1 MRPLVALLTLATAA
15 VTTPVLAAP
24 ARPTFAVMDDTGD
37 GTELEA
43 DLALIDDRTD
53 FGSGYDSELV
63 LRGRLHAQYVSSIG
77 AGAYASIG
85 TMRGLIGEDSET
97 GEAFS
102 ALGNAQ
108 LGALYQRALGDVAL
122 AARAGVILPTAD
134 DRGYDMVE
142 HAFFTL
148 VSRPSDLALAAPE
161 ATWLRLGLSPTYR
174 RGPLVARVD
183 LGADVAVRKAEE
195 TGETALGHVNVGVA
209 YAWPRV
215 TASAEVLTLFEIA
228 PDADPEPFDYPNNLL
243 DGNVFHVAALS
254 ARYHAEHAAP
264 YLAMSMPLDDGGRGN
279 YLTLT
284 VGITASL

>member
-1 MRPLVALLTLATAA
+1 MRRLVALLALASPSLATPA
-15 VTTPVLAAP
+15 LATP
-24 ARPTFAVMDDTGD
+24 ARPTFAVMDDTAD

-43 DLALIDDRTD
+43 DLALIDDRSD
-53 FGSGYDSELV
+53 FGSGYDSKLV
-63 LRGRLHAQYVSSIG
+63 LRGRLHAQYVSSMG
-77 AGAYASIG
+77 AGAYASID
-85 TMRGLIGEDSET
+85 TMRGLAGEDSET

-108 LGALYQRALGDVAL
+108 LGALYQVALGDVAL

-148 VSRPSDLALAAPE
+148 VSRPSDLALSAPD
-161 ATWLRLGLSPTYR
+161 ATWLRLGVSPTYR

-195 TGETALGHVNVGVA
+195 TGETALAHVNVGVA

-215 TASAEVLTLFEIA
+215 TASAEVLTLFEVA
-228 PDADPEPFDYPNNLL
+228 PHAEPDPFAYPNHLL
-243 DGNVFHVAALS
+243 DGNVVHLAALS
-254 ARYHAEHAAP
+254 ARYHAERASP
-264 YLAMSMPLDDGGRGN
+264 YLAMSMPLDDGLRSSF
-279 YLTLT
+279 LTFT
-284 VGITASL
+284 FGITATL